1 MNRILEEG
9 HIEQQKQR
17 AKASGRDLEQQ
28 QAGERISGIPFNTAD
43 PSMGNPDAGFSNTDM
58 LRLGTIGADIISMV
72 ASFTGPVGSLVS
84 GGLGLGSSIG
94 TFAADWAEDGLDW
107 NDAKN
112 LATNVG
118 MDLLGMIPVGGAAS
132 KTAKIVKSLGKWV
145 PRIAAAV
152 GTMNTLQNG
161 NAILGSLD
169 KLTKEPSKLT
179 VDDWRN
185 ISQGIGL
192 VTGVVGAAK
201 RKSRISEQAPK
212 TK

>member
-1 MNRILEEG
+1 
-9 HIEQQKQR
+9 
-17 AKASGRDLEQQ
+17 
-28 QAGERISGIPFNTAD
+28 
-43 PSMGNPDAGFSNTDM
+43 M